1 MTLSVRAIAVFTA
14 CLIALS
20 ATALPSD
27 VIDIFGLPLP
37 RLVLGMSWFAAL
49 AVAAIVILL
58 PMRHEPMRRVLGAWD
73 AAYVGTLLIWAV
85 LAASRGEPLRGG
97 VLAGILAWFPP
108 WLTSVAVRLHVRQF
122 GHADLIAAFANIV
135 AALALMHLAGLLV
148 VKAGIVMPF
157 IRPDELI
164 DRNAIS
170 ILVVAAAFLMMV
182 HDMLDRHQ
190 PSWWFVGLITLGF
203 VHAKVNGARA
213 AELLLVIVLTLQ
225 IARVTVLREKLVIW
239 VCAIACA
246 GIVITVV
253 GLGPLIDWVRQPGL
267 FGGGDSAISTTHRG
281 EANRELLR
289 LVLLRPW
296 VGVGWEE
303 VLYAR
308 SGGYIGHTLYLIM
321 VAAYGLVALVPV
333 VAATIWRRVV
343 RRPAFLTPEQA
354 MTAVLVTT
362 TASFVNDPLGWY
374 GLVLPLC
381 SSMSLKNTAPALDHD
396 SALRVRRL
404 TPVNVLTHLRGTY
417 IAGAAAGVL
426 CFAILAVW
434 LLLRDRYVATS
445 ELEIARTGATALE
458 SSRDADK
465 FIQDA
470 VLRNNPELRNRCSV
484 RPLVERQALIVT
496 CKGKTQPDAVR
507 AVDDIVG
514 PLAKRH
520 AMLFEARLRAAE
532 LTAEVDRMTLQQLS
546 DWAASLETRREP
558 VVGTRVDFALLSF
571 LNLQRA
577 TLVGSLQS
585 YERGRGRVHP
595 TLVNGPQVVQRR
607 QPWLLALAFSVMAMC
622 GVALALALGR
632 AARTVRPSAP

>member
-1 MTLSVRAIAVFTA
+1 MTLPVRAITLFTA

-27 VIDIFGLPLP
+27 VIDVFGLPLP
-37 RLVLGMSWFAAL
+37 RLVLGMSWFTSL

-58 PMRHEPMRRVLGAWD
+58 PMQHDPMRRVLGAWD
-73 AAYVGTLLIWAV
+73 AAYVGTLLIWA
-85 LAASRGEPLRGG
+85 LFAAGRGEPLRGG
-97 VLAGILAWFPP
+97 ALAGILAWFPP

-122 GHADLIAAFANIV
+122 GHADLVAAFVNIV
-135 AALALMHLAGLLV
+135 AALALVHLAGLLA
-148 VKAGIVMPF
+148 VKVGIVMPF

-170 ILVVAAAFLMMV
+170 ILVVAAAFLMML

-190 PSWWFVGLITLGF
+190 PSWWFVGLIALGF
-203 VHAKVNGARA
+203 VHAKVNGTRS

-225 IARVTVLREKLVIW
+225 IARVTVLRERLVIL

-246 GIVITVV
+246 GIVITVI
-253 GLGPLIDWVRQPGL
+253 GLGALMDWIRQPEL
-267 FGGGDSAISTTHRG
+267 FGGGDSAASATHRS

-289 LVLLRPW
+289 LVFLRPW

-308 SGGYIGHTLYLIM
+308 SGGYIGHTLYLVM

-333 VAATIWRRVV
+333 VAATIWRRLV
-343 RRPAFLTPEQA
+343 RRAAFLTSDQA
-354 MTAVLVTT
+354 MTAVLVTI

-381 SSMSLKNTAPALDHD
+381 SSMSLRNAVPAWHHER
-396 SALRVRRL
+396 ALRVRRVTL
-404 TPVNVLTHLRGTY
+404 DNILTHLRGTY
-417 IAGAAAGVL
+417 IAGAAAGMV
-426 CFAILAVW
+426 CFAILAGW

-445 ELEIARTGATALE
+445 ELEIALTGATALE

-465 FIQDA
+465 FIQDT

-484 RPLVERQALIVT
+484 RPLVERQAVIVT
-496 CKGKTQPDAVR
+496 CKGKTHNDAVLG
-507 AVDDIVG
+507 VNDILS
-514 PLAKRH
+514 PLANRH
-520 AMLFEARLRAAE
+520 ATLFEARLRAAE
-532 LTAEVDRMTLQQLS
+532 LKAEVEGMTLQRLT
-546 DWAASLETRREP
+546 DWAASLDTRREP
-558 VVGTRVDFALLSF
+558 IVGSRVDVALLSF
-571 LNLQRA
+571 LNHQRA
-577 TLVGSLQS
+577 TLIRSLQL
-585 YERGRGRVHP
+585 YERGQRRVHP
-595 TLVNGPQVVQRR
+595 TVVNGPQVVQRR

-622 GVALALALGR
+622 GVGLALAVGR
-632 AARTVRPSAP
+632 AARTARSSAP